1 MNKPELAVGTCG
13 TATSIVEDADLAD
26 KVGLSTSDTF
36 PAVYAT
42 SRMIALMELAA
53 ARAMIPALGE
63 GENSVGVTVDIEHT
77 PARRHRVRA
86 SPPRRAISA
95 ATANCICSTFSR
107 ATTPALSGKGATSAR
122 WSTPIGWKSA
132 RHSGAARDERLRFL
146 CRTGLRRGARVRFAH
161 HCATRSPRPDVTFPD
176 SIFSPMVATA

>member
-77 PARRHRVRA
+77 RPTPPGASVTAEAYYLGRDGKLYLFEVLARDDA
-86 SPPRRAISA
+86 
-95 ATANCICSTFSR
+95 
-107 ATTPALSGKGATSAR
+107 G
-122 WSTPIGWKSA
+122 PIGRG
-132 RHSGAARDERLRFL
+132 RHKRAVVDASRLEERAAQ
-146 CRTGLRRGARVRFAH
+146 RRG
-161 HCATRSPRPDVTFPD
+161 PG
-176 SIFSPMVATA
+176 